1 VSLVLI
7 IPRTGYYTT
16 SCRFLSRSREV
27 HFGKQP
33 WPKLEKSHNK
43 YLEAILLHLANC
55 MIVLCLGNLTMVAF
69 GLDILDPK
77 VIDGLYKEIDHEREG
92 LQSSLPLKGLNL

>member
-1 VSLVLI
+1 
-7 IPRTGYYTT
+7 
-16 SCRFLSRSREV
+16 
-27 HFGKQP
+27 
-33 WPKLEKSHNK
+33 
-43 YLEAILLHLANC
+43 